1 MFLILSY
8 GNSLRQDD
16 GAGLAVGSIL
26 ESIWQERGTPVRLLA
41 LHQLTPDIAVAV
53 SEPEVSAVV
62 FADTRVA
69 SHPSDIHVEVRR
81 IAASDIAGPLGHHM
95 TPGVLLAIAA
105 HLYDKEPPAWLVTV
119 PGIAFDHGEEF
130 SPLTREALT
139 RAEAFFRTL
148 QDDWPLSAESLELPQ
163 H

>member
-26 ESIWQERGTPVRLLA
+26 ESIWQERGVPVHLLA
-41 LHQLTPDIAVAV
+41 LHQLTPDIAVPV
-53 SEPEVSAVV
+53 SEPQVSAVL

-69 SHPSDIHVEVRR
+69 AGPSDIHVQVRR

-95 TPGVLLAIAA
+95 TPGVLLAISA
-105 HLYDKEPPAWLVTV
+105 HLYGKEPPAWLVTV
-119 PGIAFDHGEEF
+119 PGIAFDHGEDF
-130 SPLTREALT
+130 SALTREALT

-148 QDDWPLSAESLELPQ
+148 PDDWPLTAQTPELPLA
-163 H
+163 